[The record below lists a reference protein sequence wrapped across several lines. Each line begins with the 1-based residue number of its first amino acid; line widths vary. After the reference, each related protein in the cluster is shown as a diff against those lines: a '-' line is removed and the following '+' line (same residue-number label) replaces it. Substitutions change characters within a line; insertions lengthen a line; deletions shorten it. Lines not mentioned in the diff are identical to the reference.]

1 MTNYV
6 MRHGR
11 RIVVE
16 TLDTG
21 IPAKSRG
28 RKNRDFVMI
37 TRTQFERLCATRI
50 PVATFKVFLLLQFL
64 VFRSRTK
71 SVRLANV
78 TAAKYGIS
86 RIQKRTA
93 LMRLE
98 TLGVIQ
104 VTRCRHRS
112 PEIVVLDLL

>member
-1 MTNYV
+1 MSYV

-11 RIVVE
+11 RIEVE
-16 TLDTG
+16 VMDLG
-21 IPAKSRG
+21 IPAKPRG
-28 RKNRDFVMI
+28 RKRRDFVQT
-37 TRTQFERLCATRI
+37 TRAQFERLCATRI
-50 PVATFKVFLLLQFL
+50 TVTTFKVFLLLQFL

-71 SVRLANV
+71 SVQLANV

-98 TLGVIQ
+98 TLGLIQ